1 MAITA
6 CLPKSGDIRNMSN
19 LRPISLLPIIGKIL
33 EHCLNET
40 IVRHLVANQ
49 LLDDRQMG
57 FHRGRSAV
65 SSCLGLVHEINWAG
79 NNNLSLL
86 AVFSNL
92 ATKAFNTV
100 NHHILMLKMK
110 SLGFKGKL
118 LSMPESYL
126 SNREQVINLNGV
138 LSSCE
143 QVIDGVPQGSILGP
157 TLFIFYGMISS
168 LADLEGVGS
177 STPMIR

>member
-1 MAITA
+1 
-6 CLPKSGDIRNMSN
+6 
-19 LRPISLLPIIGKIL
+19 
-33 EHCLNET
+33 
-40 IVRHLVANQ
+40 
-49 LLDDRQMG
+49 
-57 FHRGRSAV
+57 
-65 SSCLGLVHEINWAG
+65 
-79 NNNLSLL
+79 
-86 AVFSNL
+86 
-92 ATKAFNTV
+92 
-100 NHHILMLKMK
+100 MLKMK

-138 LSSCE
+138 LSSCG